1 MDESYLL
8 AYLLPVPLWGCAVS
22 VAAPRGD
29 KSGVVSV
36 FRMKEYTV
44 VTIPCFEDGFLLPL
58 RDRSCLVERRL
69 GVVSF
74 SGGINVERLE
84 VDCPSGC
91 AILLAQMTFR
101 WHHMTGSPIGM
112 GSSTPS
118 FTTPSRPAL
127 TSSCQW
133 RGIGMGE

>member
-8 AYLLPVPLWGCAVS
+8 ANLLPVPLWGCAVS

-74 SGGINVERLE
+74 SGGMNVERLE

-91 AILLAQMTFR
+91 AILLAHWVCHTFGADDLSMAPYD
-101 WHHMTGSPIGM
+101 WFSNWYGFKYSQFHDSV
-112 GSSTPS
+112 
-118 FTTPSRPAL
+118 
-127 TSSCQW
+127 
-133 RGIGMGE
+133 